1 MGGGAFDK
9 HLNLKKSIMK
19 YSYLIVFILICC
31 NSLLFAQYTGG
42 RGDGHG
48 SGGLLNYTYDNG
60 SWSPETPKSASFHV
74 DRLPN
79 NLYVKSG
86 KVVVGNALTA
96 NRVELSPGAYLI
108 CDSNN
113 LSLEDSL
120 ILLADSTGYAS
131 FKGKT
136 QAKTRVQQYVAASG
150 WTHMGLPL
158 NNAQLSAF
166 GTVNTAVHANT
177 RNIYYW
183 DESSGSWQDPVG
195 SGDGSAVANVEGK
208 GYVVWV
214 GNYGISEAESVV
226 ECAGALPEQISPP
239 SLTNNGTSNDV
250 NKDGWNLVANPFA
263 CPLDFSRINTSDLLS
278 SFSIWD
284 PSKAKYLHYSPLV
297 GDLISPLI
305 APMQGFWV
313 KASGPNPSLG
323 SSLNVLTHCAS
334 SDDHQFY
341 KTNFSQI
348 DRFQLI
354 VSELH
359 NRSVNDEIVIG
370 LIPGTKDSLD
380 AEWDAFKRPNG
391 SFAPTLAMEVDGQS
405 LGINA
410 LDFDPSRMHSKQLLL
425 SFNTSNHHRIYR
437 FQISTGLMHQ
447 SLSYFLEDKLMNEWH
462 DLNKAPYDFIHD
474 TLHPRR
480 FILHFQNN
488 QHPNNLN
495 LNSPES
501 SKLQYRLKGTD
512 LLVWGQ
518 TSKAIEGAIY
528 SLNGQ
533 QVFQF
538 QYDESSSE
546 QHYQLP
552 DFKSGIYLLKLGVKV
567 YKVRVE

>member
-1 MGGGAFDK
+1 MNFKYWILFTLISLSLPTRAQFIGGA
-9 HLNLKKSIMK
+9 
-19 YSYLIVFILICC
+19 
-31 NSLLFAQYTGG
+31 
-42 RGDGHG
+42 GDGHG
-48 SGGLLNYTYDNG
+48 RGSLLNYTYDNG
-60 SWSPETPKSASFHV
+60 EWYPESPKSVSIFIE
-74 DRLPN
+74 DLPN

-86 KVVVGNALTA
+86 RVTVGNTLTVR
-96 NRVELSPGAYLI
+96 RVEISPGAYLV
-108 CDSNN
+108 SNGNN
-113 LSLEDSL
+113 LNISDSL

-131 FKGKT
+131 YRGVSQSKM
-136 QAKTRVQQYVAASG
+136 RMQQYLKATG

-158 NNAQLSAF
+158 SNAMLSEF
-166 GTVNTAVHANT
+166 GTVNTAVHDNT

-195 SGDGSAVANVEGK
+195 SGDGSAVASVEGK

-226 ECAGALPEQISPP
+226 ECAGALPEQIGPP

-284 PSKAKYLHYSPLV
+284 PSNAKYLHYSPLV

-323 SSLNVLTHCAS
+323 SNLNALTHCAN

-341 KTNFSQI
+341 KTNSSQI

-380 AEWDAFKRPNG
+380 AEWDAFKRPNA

-410 LDFDPSRMHSKQLLL
+410 LDFDPSRMHSKQLPL
-425 SFNTSNHHRIYR
+425 SFNTSNHLGMYR

-474 TLHPRR
+474 TSHPRR

-501 SKLQYRLKGTD
+501 SNLQYRLKGSD

-518 TSKAIEGAIY
+518 TNKAIEGAIY

-552 DFKSGIYLLKLGVKV
+552 DFRSGIYLLKLGVKV